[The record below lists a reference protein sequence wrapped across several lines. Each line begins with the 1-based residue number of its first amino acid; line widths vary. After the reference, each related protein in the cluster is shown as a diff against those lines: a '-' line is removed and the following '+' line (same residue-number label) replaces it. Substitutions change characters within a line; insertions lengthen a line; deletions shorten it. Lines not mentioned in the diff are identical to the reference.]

1 MKKVVFKGIAASLVL
16 SLSLAGCGSGSP
28 APSAAPSS
36 SPESQSETTPVVVKL
51 GVVGES
57 NEWWDPAIAALKE
70 EGIKIELVKFSDYTL
85 PNQALADRSRI
96 RDMT

>member
-57 NEWWDPAIAALKE
+57 NWNAAYRSDGRGHFQFGVWWNVPAPE
-70 EGIKIELVKFSDYTL
+70 TG
-85 PNQALADRSRI
+85 
-96 RDMT
+96 